1 MKMRT
6 VVAVSLFALA
16 AATASPS
23 AANAPTPKTTTLK
36 IVVTGCEGCTIGW
49 QREIDRDGSV
59 TPKRP
64 RFLDGESKKVSGGQ
78 VTFTIPT
85 KSTQGVSFTINAPWE
100 GFTDYVTNIV
110 LGSDSLVGTNAAP
123 VGTKVST
130 AQAKKR
136 QEGSPCWNGTT
147 KAKTVI
153 YVSVAKIKV
162 KGPARVVTAPL
173 AWASPTVSTI
183 LPGLNG
189 GDSPPVSL
197 TQGTTGNQDAFPC

>member
-1 MKMRT
+1 MKIRT
-6 VVAVSLFALA
+6 VVAVSLFALTA
-16 AATASPS
+16 VTASPS

-49 QREIDRDGSV
+49 QRALASDTSV
-59 TPKRP
+59 APKRP

-85 KSTQGVSFTINAPWE
+85 KSTQGVSFTISAPWE

-110 LGSDSLVGTNAAP
+110 LGSDSLAGTNAAP
-123 VGTKVST
+123 VGTKMST

-153 YVSVAKIKV
+153 YVSVAKIRV
-162 KGPARVVTAPL
+162 KDPKATAPL

-197 TQGTTGNQDAFPC
+197 TRGTIGNQDAFYC